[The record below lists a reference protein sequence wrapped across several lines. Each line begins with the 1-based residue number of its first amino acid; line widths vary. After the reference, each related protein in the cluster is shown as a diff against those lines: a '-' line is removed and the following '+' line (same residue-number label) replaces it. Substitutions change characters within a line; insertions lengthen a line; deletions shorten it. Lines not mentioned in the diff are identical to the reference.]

1 MPRTESKENLV
12 NSTSEN
18 NLSHVEET
26 VGKPDNE
33 FDIVNDI
40 VLTQI
45 EKKFLLSAERGDC
58 ATVRKLIQE
67 YKGSD
72 ELNINCVDPLERSAL
87 IAAIENENIE
97 LIQLLLEE
105 GIQVKDALLHAIKE
119 EYVEAVETL
128 LHWEEENHVEGQ
140 PYSWEAVDR
149 SSSSFTQDIT
159 PLILAA
165 HKNNYEILKLLLDR
179 GASLPLPHDVRQVFL
194 CLSIWHIVPLS

>member
-12 NSTSEN
+12 TSQSSSSNDINHIVAE
-18 NLSHVEET
+18 VDQ
-26 VGKPDNE
+26 DNE
-33 FDIVNDI
+33 FDHIPEI
-40 VLTQI
+40 VLTAT
-45 EKKFLLSAERGDC
+45 EKRFLLTAERGDC
-58 ATVRKLIQE
+58 ATVLKLIQE
-67 YKGSD
+67 FKSQPE

-97 LIQLLLEE
+97 LIHLLLDE

-128 LHWEEENHVEGQ
+128 LQWEEEHHAAGT
-140 PYSWEAVDR
+140 PYSWESVDR

-165 HKNNYEILKLLLDR
+165 HKNNYEILKILLDR
-179 GASLPLPHDVRQVFL
+179 GASLPMPHDVR
-194 CLSIWHIVPLS
+194 